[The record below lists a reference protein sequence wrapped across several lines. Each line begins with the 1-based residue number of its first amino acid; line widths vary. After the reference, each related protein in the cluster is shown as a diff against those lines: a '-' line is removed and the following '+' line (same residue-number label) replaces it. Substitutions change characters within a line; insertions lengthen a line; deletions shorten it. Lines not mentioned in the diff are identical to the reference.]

1 MDNFKK
7 IPLLSFQKYLFLILP
22 VSLIFSIFVADLIV
36 SILFVIFLFY
46 LFKNKDYRI
55 LNNSYFKFFFCFW
68 VYIVCLSF
76 FSSDLIESLKSSF
89 FYLRFITLPLTIY
102 LLFHFDKDIKKYF
115 FWVLGSILIV
125 LYCDSFFQF
134 ITGKNVM
141 GYGIIDNRISSF
153 FGEEKI
159 LGSYVSRFFFIF
171 AGLWFTYYH
180 VNTTKKNFIFII
192 FLALSLITIIISGDR
207 MPLLV
212 FLVCILILFFSI
224 KIKLKFRSIY
234 LTILSLIICL
244 PIIFS
249 QSVYDRLVKRTL
261 LEFGSEKGL
270 VEGSRF
276 YQIELDNNEK
286 ITMFTQQQNFLFTSI
301 NMIKSK
307 FIFGHSN
314 KGYKINCSKF
324 ALDKFS
330 CPSHPHNTYLQIFV
344 ENGLVGFT
352 FISSIFF
359 YFTYILIKNFK
370 NLIFN
375 KSILNI
381 SEICFI
387 LAIYLNIWPLVQ
399 TGNFYNNW
407 LSIIYYL
414 PVVFYLNNNNLI
426 RKLKK

>member
-7 IPLLSFQKYLFLILP
+7 IPLLSFQKILFLILP

-36 SILFVIFLFY
+36 SILFLIFFY
-46 LFKNKDYRI
+46 YILKNKDFKI
-55 LNNSYFKFFFCFW
+55 LNNFYFKFFFCFW

-76 FSSDLIESLKSSF
+76 FSSDFIVSIKSSF
-89 FYLRFITLPLTIY
+89 FYLRFITLPLSIY
-102 LLFHFDKDIKKYF
+102 LLFYFDKNIKKYF
-115 FWVLGSILIV
+115 FWILGSILVV
-125 LYCDSFFQF
+125 LYCDSFFQI

-141 GYGIIDNRISSF
+141 GYGIIDNRVSSF
-153 FGEEKI
+153 FEEEKI
-159 LGSYVSRFFFIF
+159 LGSYISRIFFIF

-180 VNTTKKNFIFII
+180 VNNTRKNFIFII

-212 FLVCILILFFSI
+212 FLICIFILFFSI
-224 KIKLKFRSIY
+224 KIKLKFRTIY

-249 QSVYDRLVKRTL
+249 QSVYDRLIKRTL

-276 YQIELDNNEK
+276 YQIELENDKK
-286 ITMFTQQQNFLFTSI
+286 IKMFTQQQNFFFTSV

-307 FIFGHSN
+307 FVFGHSN

-324 ALDKFS
+324 ALDKHS

-344 ENGLVGFT
+344 ENGLVGFM
-352 FISSIFF
+352 FILSIFF
-359 YFTYILIKNFK
+359 YFTYLLIKNFK

-387 LAIYLNIWPLVQ
+387 LAVYLNLWPLVQ

-414 PVVFYLNNNNLI
+414 PVVFLLNNNNLI
-426 RKLKK
+426 KKLNI

>member
-76 FSSDLIESLKSSF
+76 FSSDLIKSLKSSF

-159 LGSYVSRFFFIF
+159 LGSYVSRFFLF
-171 AGLWFTYYH
+171 
-180 VNTTKKNFIFII
+180 
-192 FLALSLITIIISGDR
+192 SLG
-207 MPLLV
+207 
-212 FLVCILILFFSI
+212 FG
-224 KIKLKFRSIY
+224 
-234 LTILSLIICL
+234 SLIIML
-244 PIIFS
+244 IL
-249 QSVYDRLVKRTL
+249 QR
-261 LEFGSEKGL
+261 
-270 VEGSRF
+270 
-276 YQIELDNNEK
+276 K
-286 ITMFTQQQNFLFTSI
+286 IL
-301 NMIKSK
+301 
-307 FIFGHSN
+307 
-314 KGYKINCSKF
+314 
-324 ALDKFS
+324 
-330 CPSHPHNTYLQIFV
+330 YL
-344 ENGLVGFT
+344 
-352 FISSIFF
+352 
-359 YFTYILIKNFK
+359 
-370 NLIFN
+370 
-375 KSILNI
+375 
-381 SEICFI
+381 
-387 LAIYLNIWPLVQ
+387 
-399 TGNFYNNW
+399 
-407 LSIIYYL
+407 
-414 PVVFYLNNNNLI
+414 
-426 RKLKK
+426 